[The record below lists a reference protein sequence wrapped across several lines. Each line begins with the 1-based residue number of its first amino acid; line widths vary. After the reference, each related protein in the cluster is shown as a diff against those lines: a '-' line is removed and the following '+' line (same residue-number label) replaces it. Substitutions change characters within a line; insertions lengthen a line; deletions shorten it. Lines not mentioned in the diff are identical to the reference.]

1 LQRSKIEET
10 NWERE
15 REKAIFF
22 IYKWQGEIERWYN
35 KHRPI
40 CIIYAQSWVAK
51 VTALSARICN
61 LVFLNPLGF
70 ACSGFSHKAVLWLEQ
85 IVNSASVVLQSNILQ
100 ATAGLRHSG
109 HASIHKTI
117 CINMPAVSNACSFYR
132 WRVLKRSKHNVHHKQ
147 LITWGLALPFACVTT
162 ALLVFASNG
171 TLAKQGIDGWKC
183 QGPKTKIEKYRFLKQ
198 SWFWHPK

>member
-1 LQRSKIEET
+1 MYNICTKLGCKSDCTVSTDLQ
-10 NWERE
+10 
-15 REKAIFF
+15 
-22 IYKWQGEIERWYN
+22 
-35 KHRPI
+35 
-40 CIIYAQSWVAK
+40 
-51 VTALSARICN
+51 
-61 LVFLNPLGF
+61 
-70 ACSGFSHKAVLWLEQ
+70 SGFLKPIGLRMQWFLPQ
-85 IVNSASVVLQSNILQ
+85 GSALTWANCQFSKCCFTINILQ